1 MRHSI
6 ERSRHGR
13 PWLQAIIKLI
23 VAAAFT
29 LGTLVLGTGVAHA
42 DPPSFNSDEQAYLR
56 GLHNDGIPVSDD
68 QATVTVGHDVCN
80 LLASGGT
87 KEMAVNALPSNLDMA
102 QRRTI
107 VDASATYLCPT

>member
-1 MRHSI
+1 M
-6 ERSRHGR
+6 
-13 PWLQAIIKLI
+13 KLI

-42 DPPSFNSDEQAYLR
+42 DPASFNSDEQAYLR
-56 GLHNDGIPVSDD
+56 ELRNDGIPVSNE
-68 QATVTVGHDVCN
+68 QSTVAVGHDVCN

-87 KEMAVNALPSNLDMA
+87 KELAMNALPSNLDMA

-107 VDASATYLCPT
+107 VDASVTYLCPM